1 MQSRRGE
8 VEESIRSPAGTTILA
23 LDGFHSEVIEQTYRL
38 PRAEHVQLA
47 PGLFRGRL
55 MSAQL
60 GVSRVSWGSYSM
72 PLLARGEMPGDKVT
86 LGFVFEGEEPCLLNG
101 QELSTPQPVLLT
113 EGAEFHY
120 RLPRGWQGLSF
131 ELPREEAERAGLE
144 LPEEGVARPA
154 AEPQRSRSAERELA
168 SIVERLRDVALGS
181 PEIHDPAAYLR
192 QIESQLLDFFSATLT
207 NAPISRLARATGPV
221 RRMQLVRRATD
232 IMSARLGEP
241 LRVGAICRDIGC
253 DWKTLERAFVT
264 FNGVSPKQFLTMARL
279 STARRKLLGAPPDA
293 TVTSVALSCGMHHL
307 GRFSSDYRRVFGEFP
322 SETLARAN
330 R

>member
-1 MQSRRGE
+1 MQVRRGE
-8 VEESIRSPAGTTILA
+8 VEESICSSAGTTILA
-23 LDGFHSEVIEQTYRL
+23 LDGFHSEVIEQTYGL
-38 PRAEHVQLA
+38 PKAEHVQLA
-47 PGLFRGRL
+47 PGLSRVRL
-55 MSAQL
+55 MSARL

-86 LGFVFEGEEPCLLNG
+86 LGFVFKSEEPCLLNG

-131 ELPREEAERAGLE
+131 ELPREEAELAGLE
-144 LPEEGVARPA
+144 LPEEGVAWPA
-154 AEPQRSRSAERELA
+154 AEPQRSRSAGRELA
-168 SIVERLRDVALGS
+168 SIVERLRDVALRS

-192 QIESQLLDFFSATLT
+192 QIESHLLDFFSATLT
-207 NAPISRLARATGPV
+207 NAPISGLARATGPV

-241 LRVGAICRDIGC
+241 LRVGAICREIGC
-253 DWKTLERAFVT
+253 DWKTLERAFMT

-279 STARRKLLGAPPDA
+279 STARRKLIGAPPDA